1 MNIYYVYA
9 YLRTNGTPY
18 YIGKGKGDRAYR
30 GRHSV
35 NIPPN
40 PARIVIMENGL
51 TNVGAL
57 ALERR
62 YIRWYGRKDL
72 GTGILRNRTDG
83 GDGIAGLKQ
92 SPEVIENRTSKI
104 RGRPKPPRT
113 AEHIKNL
120 ALANTGKIQSKESN
134 ERRSAA
140 LRKERNHNFKPELY
154 FFVHDSGIKE
164 HCTYHELRFKYN
176 LNMGN
181 LSEVISGK
189 RNVCK
194 GWRLFT
200 KP

>member
-1 MNIYYVYA
+1 MTIYYVYA

-35 NIPPN
+35 NIPPD
-40 PARIVIMENGL
+40 PSRIVIMESGL

-83 GDGIAGLKQ
+83 GDGIAGLRQ
-92 SPEVIENRTSKI
+92 SPEVVENRTRKI
-104 RGRPKPPRT
+104 RGVPK
-113 AEHIKNL
+113 HIKNL
-120 ALANTGKIQSKESN
+120 ALAAIGKKQSKESN
-134 ERRSAA
+134 EKRRLA
-140 LRKERNHNFKPELY
+140 LLGRKHHNYKQEVISFI
-154 FFVHDSGIKE
+154 HDSGIVE

-181 LSEVISGK
+181 LSEVVSGK

>member
-35 NIPPN
+35 NIPPD
-40 PARIVIMENGL
+40 PERIIIMESGL

-92 SPEVIENRTSKI
+92 SPEVIENRTRKI

-120 ALANTGKIQSKESN
+120 SLANIGRINSVESN
-134 ERRSAA
+134 EKRRVA
-140 LRKERNHNFKPELY
+140 LLGRKHHNYKQDIISFI
-154 FFVHDSGIKE
+154 HDSGIIE
-164 HCTYHELRFKYN
+164 HCTYHDLRFKYN

>member
-1 MNIYYVYA
+1 MTIYYVYA

-35 NIPPN
+35 SIPPN
-40 PARIVIMENGL
+40 PTRIVIMESGL

-104 RGRPKPPRT
+104 RGLL
-113 AEHIKNL
+113 EHRNTIRNL
-120 ALANTGKIQSKESN
+120 
-134 ERRSAA
+134 
-140 LRKERNHNFKPELY
+140 H
-154 FFVHDSGIKE
+154 
-164 HCTYHELRFKYN
+164 
-176 LNMGN
+176 
-181 LSEVISGK
+181 
-189 RNVCK
+189 
-194 GWRLFT
+194 
-200 KP
+200 

>member
-1 MNIYYVYA
+1 MLIYYVYA
-9 YLRTNGTPY
+9 YLRKDGSPY

-35 NIPPN
+35 NLPKDPS
-40 PARIVIMENGL
+40 RIVIMESNL
-51 TNVGAL
+51 TNVGSL
-57 ALERR
+57 ALERF
-62 YIRWYGRKDL
+62 YIRWYGRKDN

-92 SPEVIENRTSKI
+92 SKEVIENRTKKI
-104 RGRPKPPRT
+104 RGRSKPPRSP
-113 AEHIKNL
+113 EHCRKL
-120 ALANTGKIQSKESN
+120 ALANTGRVQTPESN
-134 ERRSAA
+134 HKRRVA
-140 LRKERNHNFKPELY
+140 LQGRRHHNFKETVY
-154 FFVHDSGIKE
+154 SFVHDSGIRE
-164 HCTYHELRFKYN
+164 TCTYHELRFKYD

-194 GWRLFT
+194 GWRLVT